1 MNDNEQNTPWEFD
14 APKYYD
20 FKHPEHSSQGDDS
33 WFDKASVSPEV
44 NRNRLRLRNRQQQQ
58 QQQHTFT
65 LPHPSRPISVKPT
78 MPSSSIITTHNPP
91 PLPTSTRRD
100 IFTALASTKN
110 RPSISSSTF
119 SKKLS
124 TQQHIISSVPESSIQ
139 EQSELARPIIT
150 SSNQSRITTGR
161 RDVVAELKRIT
172 DRFAKKELTPTEIAT
187 LNNNS
192 NEEQDQSHNNNNNNN
207 NIENQIDNENSND
220 NDKENV
226 PPHER
231 QQQQQQQ
238 QQEQDQ
244 KELLPPQPIQPRLPS
259 LPSSENH
266 SFWLQE
272 SNFNNDNDEN
282 ENVAEDKNQQH
293 YDDDEEPMQITLSG
307 RSLHD
312 ELQGKRP
319 DTTVSSA
326 GTGRFQ
332 LDDNGSIVTDNQMDK
347 QSKHSDKRKS
357 FLDDMFN
364 LLDNNQKLRNSMTDQ
379 HPSSLHRKGSVVMEE
394 VANDESQALSNNFIL
409 NNNDHTNE
417 RRQSWYNDET
427 ITTMDQSQED
437 DVHPIDKESPFLAP
451 PSTITTP
458 SYRYQEQ
465 ENKRDMSNVNKSV
478 IERRPQRP
486 IISLPSSSAPT
497 QKKSRLSI
505 MTTDQEIEEPREKE
519 EEKEKVTEEE
529 KTVEEST
536 RMRQWLDDLPSQL
549 DNTSIEKSRSVPQ
562 IKLTSSSSL
571 SSLSTHKLR
580 TSETNTNNDRYTS
593 TPAPTTKTEKTGTT
607 NNFDVLFE
615 RMATIRSELLQIAK
629 TSAIKPAESDLMRN
643 MERLKKPLQGRGE
656 EDNDELVSSSF
667 NISTIE
673 QRIARAR
680 RAIEESKRDSQ
691 GWFSKNNDKKQV
703 ETSFS
708 PPPPPLLP
716 TPASMKRKSIL
727 QRQQQDDDNYSTT
740 RSTYASP
747 LLTTMRP
754 NKVQKLFSTH
764 PTDIINNTTTRRES
778 MQHDISIAERVQNL
792 KQAASRRASRVS
804 IIPSYLPIEPTVPK
818 SPRFATD
825 TRSRL
830 PT

>member
-1 MNDNEQNTPWEFD
+1 MNDNEQNAPWEFD

-20 FKHPEHSSQGDDS
+20 FKHPELSSQGDDS
-33 WFDKASVSPEV
+33 WFDKTSVSPEV
-44 NRNRLRLRNRQQQQ
+44 NRNRLRLRNRQQQEK
-58 QQQHTFT
+58 QQHNFT

-78 MPSSSIITTHNPP
+78 HPSSSPIIITHNRPP
-91 PLPTSTRRD
+91 PTSARRD
-100 IFTALASTKN
+100 IFTALASTHN

-119 SKKLS
+119 SNKLS
-124 TQQHIISSVPESSIQ
+124 TQQQQQRHVISSVPESSIQ
-139 EQSELARPIIT
+139 QKQELARPIVT
-150 SSNQSRITTGR
+150 SSNQTQITMGR
-161 RDVVAELKRIT
+161 RDVVIELKRIT
-172 DRFAKKELTPTEIAT
+172 DRFAKKEPIPTEIT
-187 LNNNS
+187 TINKSS
-192 NEEQDQSHNNNNNNN
+192 NEDQDRSHDNNHNVN
-207 NIENQIDNENSND
+207 ESQIDNENSND

-226 PPHER
+226 PPRER
-231 QQQQQQQ
+231 QQQQEEEEEEEE
-238 QQEQDQ
+238 QE
-244 KELLPPQPIQPRLPS
+244 ELLSPQPIQPRLPS
-259 LPSSENH
+259 LPSSESH

-272 SNFNNDNDEN
+272 SNSNNDNDDN
-282 ENVAEDKNQQH
+282 EKRVEDKNQQQ
-293 YDDDEEPMQITLSG
+293 YEKDMDDDEEEPVQITSSG

-312 ELQGKRP
+312 ELQGKQP
-319 DTTVSSA
+319 DTTISSA
-326 GTGRFQ
+326 GTGRYP
-332 LDDNGSIVTDNQMDK
+332 LYDNESIVTDNQMDK

-357 FLDDMFN
+357 FTDEIVR
-364 LLDNNQKLRNSMTDQ
+364 LLDNNRNE
-379 HPSSLHRKGSVVMEE
+379 SVGMEE
-394 VANDESQALSNNFIL
+394 VANDKSQGLSDHSTL
-409 NNNDHTNE
+409 NNNDNISD
-417 RRQSWYNDET
+417 RRRSWYNDET
-427 ITTMDQSQED
+427 MTTMDQSQED
-437 DVHPIDKESPFLAP
+437 DIHPIDEESPFLAP
-451 PSTITTP
+451 PSTITTT

-465 ENKRDMSNVNKSV
+465 ENKRDTSNVNKSV

-497 QKKSRLSI
+497 RKKSRLSI
-505 MTTDQEIEEPREKE
+505 MTTNQEIEELREKE
-519 EEKEKVTEEE
+519 EEKQKVTEEEEEEEEEEE

-549 DNTSIEKSRSVPQ
+549 DNASIEKSRSVPQ

-571 SSLSTHKLR
+571 SSLSTHKLMM
-580 TSETNTNNDRYTS
+580 SEKNTNNDRYTP
-593 TPAPTTKTEKTGTT
+593 TPVPTTTKSEKTGTT

-615 RMATIRSELLQIAK
+615 RMATIRSELLHIAK

-643 MERLKKPLQGRGE
+643 MERLKEPLQERE
-656 EDNDELVSSSF
+656 EDKDESASPSF

-691 GWFSKNNDKKQV
+691 GWFSDKKQV
-703 ETSFS
+703 GT
-708 PPPPPLLP
+708 PPPPLLP

-727 QRQQQDDDNYSTT
+727 LQQQQEDDDNHSTT
-740 RSTYASP
+740 RSTYSSA

-754 NKVQKLFSTH
+754 NKVQKSFNTY
-764 PTDIINNTTTRRES
+764 PADIINNTTRRES